1 MGFCGIYQRPS
12 RLENWGIFDHTLIK
26 AAHLPHE
33 FVGGDAP
40 SLFPLLVLSSASY
53 PTGMDATRGGGQAS
67 VGSLSF
73 SFSAARSR
81 LLRPFVTLAPLRAT
95 PNCLES
101 FQAQG
106 EVRGRV

>member
-40 SLFPLLVLSSASY
+40 PLFPLLVLSSASY
-53 PTGMDATRGGGQAS
+53 PMDATRGGGQAS

-73 SFSAARSR
+73 SFSAARSH

-95 PNCLES
+95 PNCLDAS
-101 FQAQG
+101 PST
-106 EVRGRV
+106 GRDRLSEP